1 MENNRKSAS
10 WSEVVWVWTIAI
22 VIGHI
27 YAYSKDYFGIDQL
40 IPCVIGYP
48 SIAVLI
54 NSMLPEKQ

>member
-1 MENNRKSAS
+1 MEKNLQ
-10 WSEVVWVWTIAI
+10 WSQVIWVWTIAI
-22 VIGHI
+22 VVGHI
-27 YAYSKDYFGIDQL
+27 YAYSKDCFGIDQL